1 MYAQFR
7 AQYPMGSLLSELLQI
22 HEGKYIVRASIQ
34 VGGSTLAT
42 GLSAAQTIEQA
53 EDQARSRALVVLGIE
68 SRPFQTQTQAH
79 LIQPE
84 ESQAHHNSARLSPS
98 VQPADFLPLNE
109 APFQRPLEEWTP
121 NEQPELSFYAPEQQ
135 QLSWL
140 SANPEPQ
147 VQQRFEPQKF
157 EPPARRESRQDDVPS
172 QSRWTPRASSAPD
185 FSENRSSLS
194 VPLDLSDIIAQTDV
208 ELKRLGWTQVQ
219 GRRYLEQAYDKRS
232 RQHLTDTE
240 LIEFL
245 HYLKAQ
251 PAQKKSNA
259 SQR

>member
-42 GLSAAQTIEQA
+42 GMSAAHTIEQA

-68 SRPFQTQTQAH
+68 NRPYPTQAH
-79 LIQPE
+79 LIQPDE
-84 ESQAHHNSARLSPS
+84 AQPKNTSARLSPS
-98 VQPADFLPLNE
+98 AQSTDFLPLNDT
-109 APFQRPLEEWTP
+109 PFQRPLEAWTP
-121 NEQPELSFYAPEQQ
+121 NEQPELSFYSPEQP

-140 SANPEPQ
+140 NANPEPQ
-147 VQQRFEPQKF
+147 VQQRFEP
-157 EPPARRESRQDDVPS
+157 PARRELRPDNAPAQRP
-172 QSRWTPRASSAPD
+172 WTPRESPQAD
-185 FSENRSSLS
+185 FSEPSPILS

-208 ELKRLGWTQVQ
+208 ELKRLGWNQAQ

-232 RQHLTDTE
+232 RQHLTDSE

-245 HYLKAQ
+245 EYLKAQ
-251 PAQKKSNA
+251 PVQKKSNS